1 MENKYRCD
9 VCKDSGAVKTGEFE
23 YSECPCLSD
32 DSCSFYSLID
42 RLQKHSEWK
51 YSERKW
57 TNDFYHECAFQWKG
71 KEKELEERVLKLEND
86 MRLAGAL

>member
-1 MENKYRCD
+1 MFSNVLQLYLVAEFENENLNEVQKPQLNI
-9 VCKDSGAVKTGEFE
+9 GAVSG
-23 YSECPCLSD
+23 
-32 DSCSFYSLID
+32 SFYSLID

-51 YSERKW
+51 YPERKW
-57 TNDFYHECAFQWKG
+57 NNDFYYECAFQWKG

>member
-1 MENKYRCD
+1 MNNKPQMPQSCQTD
-9 VCKDSGAVKTGEFE
+9 VSG
-23 YSECPCLSD
+23 
-32 DSCSFYSLID
+32 SFYSLID

-51 YSERKW
+51 YPERKW
-57 TNDFYHECAFQWKG
+57 TNDFYYECAFQWKG